1 MKLYEINE
9 GIAALR
15 DFGADPETGE
25 ILDMSDEDI
34 AELVGVLQ
42 LDKEEKLE
50 NIACLIKELKKESEA
65 LEQTKKEVA
74 ARYDA
79 EINARKRRMESLK
92 TYVEMN
98 MEPEEKIKT
107 MRASIF
113 WKKNPSSVQVDFT
126 QLPVAYYKIR
136 DPEADKTAIKKALD
150 AGEDIPGAWLLEGET
165 HIHIR

>member
-65 LEQTKKEVA
+65 LEQTKRERVA
-74 ARYDA
+74 WYDNRIKA
-79 EINARKRRMESLK
+79 HSRRIESLK
-92 TYVEMN
+92 NYMEMN
-98 MEPEEKIKT
+98 MESDEKIKT
-107 MRASIF
+107 DRASIF
-113 WKKNPSSVQVDFT
+113 WKKNPSSVQVDINH
-126 QLPVAYYKIR
+126 LPVSYYKIR
-136 DPEADKTAIKKALD
+136 EPEADKIAIKDALL
-150 AGEDIPGAWLLEGET
+150 AGKQIPGAWLLEGET
-165 HIHIR
+165 HIQIR

>member
-9 GIAALR
+9 GIAVLR

-34 AELVGVLQ
+34 AEMIGVLQ

-50 NIACLIKELKKESEA
+50 NIACLIKELKKEAEA
-65 LEQTKKEVA
+65 LDEAKKSIA

-92 TYVEMN
+92 TYMEMN
-98 MEPEEKIKT
+98 MDADEKIKT
-107 MRASIF
+107 MRASVF
-113 WKKNPSSVQVDFT
+113 WKKNPASVQVDFNY
-126 QLPVAYYKIR
+126 LPVSYYKIR
-136 DPEADKTAIKKALD
+136 DPEADKTAIKKAID
-150 AGEDIPGAWLLEGET
+150 AGEEIPGAWLLEGET
-165 HIHIR
+165 HIQIR